1 MGQISQAR
9 IHEKRFANCNDPSGW
24 ERLAFKGTP
33 GTPLLFGQ
41 RFSRIFQKFFC
52 DHPFENALD
61 LFNTIVEYWPLQ
73 AGIPMVRS
81 TSWISYDF
89 DLAASVPV
97 ITVQAAVLNGLS
109 QVLGRN
115 IRGVIEVG
123 DGAGDL

>member
-1 MGQISQAR
+1 
-9 IHEKRFANCNDPSGW
+9 
-24 ERLAFKGTP
+24 
-33 GTPLLFGQ
+33 
-41 RFSRIFQKFFC
+41 
-52 DHPFENALD
+52 
-61 LFNTIVEYWPLQ
+61 
-73 AGIPMVRS
+73 MVRS